1 MKETKNGSPVFDKIV
16 SKRQLKNNT
25 STNKIVKHFFSLK
38 KLCYINV
45 CSGQEERE
53 KFIFLTKPKKK
64 KKKDPRQTYTNINAH
79 NLQYRSRRLMAGN
92 NNVYKTL
99 WNNQK

>member
-1 MKETKNGSPVFDKIV
+1 MFKDLADVVINLLNRERDQNGSPVFDKIV

-53 KFIFLTKPKKK
+53 
-64 KKKDPRQTYTNINAH
+64 
-79 NLQYRSRRLMAGN
+79 
-92 NNVYKTL
+92 
-99 WNNQK
+99 